1 MQSTL
6 ELLRT
11 DAEFL
16 KFVAEH
22 GNMSPE
28 DSRHE
33 YEMQKN
39 EKYLQMH
46 NRKIWQGKDGDWY
59 TRTEDPNGK
68 IRLRHATTR
77 KTLEHLII
85 NHYKTIEEHPTTS
98 RVFKEWIDER
108 IRYEEVELGTIDK
121 ARSDFNRFIKGTA
134 LEFKEIAKI
143 NEDTLTPFIKA
154 SIHDNKLTSKA
165 WAGLKG
171 LLFGIFAYAKDR
183 KYTVFSI
190 SSYFGDLRLPKTIFR
205 KTVTLDEEQVFSDE
219 EIQKIASWITASKD
233 RLSSLSNLGILL
245 DFYTGLRAGE
255 LATLKFSDFNGNL
268 LTVRR
273 TETRHRSPD
282 NNNYEYVVRD
292 YTKGKAGARIIAIPD
307 EALRIV
313 EMIRKVNP
321 SGDFLFMYDDHRLIS
336 DAFSKKLFR
345 ICKYVGIPKRSMHK
359 IRKTY
364 ATILWDAG
372 LLTEKAII
380 TQMGHVDSQV
390 TRDHYYYNRS
400 SQSENVEKIN
410 SIFSGMVTEGNSLV
424 RL

>member
-1 MQSTL
+1 MQTTL
-6 ELLRT
+6 ELLQT
-11 DAEFL
+11 DPEFL
-16 KFVAEH
+16 QFVAEH

-39 EKYLQMH
+39 EKYLKMH

-59 TRTEDPNGK
+59 TRTEDPDGK

-77 KTLEHLII
+77 KALDQLII
-85 NHYKTIEEHPTTS
+85 NHYRTVEELPTIS
-98 RVFKEWIDER
+98 RVFSEWIDER
-108 IRYEEVELGTIDK
+108 IQYEEVELGTIDK
-121 ARSDFNRFIKGTA
+121 ARSDFNRFIKGTD
-134 LEFKEIAKI
+134 LEFRQIATV

-154 SIHDNKLTSKA
+154 SIHDNNLTAKA

-171 LLFGIFAYAKDR
+171 LLFGIFAYARDH
-183 KYTVFSI
+183 KYTEFSI

-205 KTVTLDEEQVFSDE
+205 KKVTLDEEQVFTDE
-219 EIQKIASWITASKD
+219 EIRKIASWITETEE

-255 LATLKFSDFNGNL
+255 LSTLKFSDFNGSL
-268 LTVRR
+268 LSVHR
-273 TETRHRSPD
+273 TETRHKSPD
-282 NNNYEYVVRD
+282 NKSYEYVVRE
-292 YTKGKAGARIIAIPD
+292 YTKGKAGARIIAVPD

-313 EMIRKVNP
+313 ELIRKINP
-321 SGDFLFMYDDHRLIS
+321 TGEFLFMYDDHRLIS

-345 ICKYVGIPKRSMHK
+345 ICQYVGIPKRSMHK

-372 LLTEKAII
+372 MLTEKAII

-400 SQSENVEKIN
+400 SQNGNVEKIN
-410 SIFSGMVTEGNSLV
+410 SIFSQMVTPV
-424 RL
+424 TV